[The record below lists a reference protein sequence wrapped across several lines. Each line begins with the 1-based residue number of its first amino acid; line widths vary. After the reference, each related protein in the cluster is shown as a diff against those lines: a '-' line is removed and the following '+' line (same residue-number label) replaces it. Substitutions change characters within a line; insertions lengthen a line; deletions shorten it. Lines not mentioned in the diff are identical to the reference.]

1 MSNFKPIAQN
11 RKARFD
17 YEILE
22 VYEAGVVL
30 TGTEIKSIREGRVN
44 LSQSYAKPD
53 AGEIWLHNTHIAE
66 YSHSGRNYIDLTDPT
81 RPRKLLLHKSEIR
94 KLTTEVSQKG
104 QTIVPI
110 KLYFKKQLVKVQL
123 GLARGRKRF
132 DKRRVSLERQREKD
146 ARFAI
151 KRLL

>member
-22 VYEAGVVL
+22 VFEAGLVL

-53 AGEIWLHNTHIAE
+53 SGEIWLHNTHIAE
-66 YSHSGRNYIDLTDPT
+66 YSHSSRNILDLTDPT

-110 KLYFKKQLVKVQL
+110 KLYFKNQLVKVQL

-132 DKRRVSLERQREKD
+132 DKRRVSIERQREKD
-146 ARFAI
+146 ARIAI
-151 KRLL
+151 KRIL

>member
-66 YSHSGRNYIDLTDPT
+66 YSHSGRNHIDLTDPT